1 MKKETYKNN
10 PYCGIALLQDHLLA
24 GNFDTTAGD

>member
-10 PYCGIALLQDHLLA
+10 PYCGIVLLQDHLFA
-24 GNFDTTAGD
+24 GNSDTTAGD